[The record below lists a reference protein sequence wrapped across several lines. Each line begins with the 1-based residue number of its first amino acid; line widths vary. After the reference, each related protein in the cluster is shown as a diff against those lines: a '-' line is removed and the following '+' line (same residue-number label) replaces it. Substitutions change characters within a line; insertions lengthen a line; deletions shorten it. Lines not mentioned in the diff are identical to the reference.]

1 MKWPETGDVGGPSM
15 GELAA
20 ERSRGDGEV
29 RAWAGGSRGDGEVRA
44 WAGGGSGDVVHGGHR
59 GDGGRKAQ

>member
-29 RAWAGGSRGDGEVRA
+29 RAWAGG
-44 WAGGGSGDVVHGGHR
+44 GSGDVVHGGYR
-59 GDGGRKAQ
+59 GDGWRKSQ